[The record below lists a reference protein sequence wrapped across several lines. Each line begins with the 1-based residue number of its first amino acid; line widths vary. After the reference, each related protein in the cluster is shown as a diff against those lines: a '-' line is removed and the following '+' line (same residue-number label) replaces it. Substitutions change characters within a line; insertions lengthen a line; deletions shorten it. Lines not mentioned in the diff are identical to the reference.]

1 MNLEYLSNEELIS
14 GLRALAGEG
23 HRVLARLLAYL
34 GEVEQRR
41 LDLESAC
48 SSLFDFCVRRLG
60 MSEDEACRRVRAARI
75 VRKFPIALS
84 MIERGEIH
92 LTALLLLHD
101 QLTEDGHEELLRAA
115 AHKTKSEVEH
125 LIAQRFPRPDA
136 PLVVEPLPPLPLT
149 PRSPHAAV
157 SAGSAATSEL
167 RAPRIEP
174 LSPERYRVQFTAS
187 AELRRKIER
196 ATNLMRHTNP
206 AGDLSVLMERAVD
219 LLIAQLEKQR
229 LGKAA
234 RPRQAPSKRTRR
246 GYIPRAVRREV
257 FERDGEQCTF
267 CDPDARR
274 CESRTLLELDHVT
287 ARALGGTDDAGNLT
301 VRCRKHNA
309 LSAERDFGRDYVER
323 RKTEKRSRNHPRQRG
338 YGSQEGQRE
347 HEGHPSQRDRG
358 SHAGE
363 REHEDHPSQRE
374 HEDATAFRAL
384 RSMGFKEGEARYALE
399 VVTRRL
405 ASGPAPPI
413 EILLRHALSVL
424 A

>member
-1 MNLEYLSNEELIS
+1 MNLEDLSNQELLS

-75 VRKFPIALS
+75 VRKCPIALS

-92 LTALLLLHD
+92 LTALLLLRDH
-101 QLTEDGHEELLRAA
+101 LTEDGYEELLRAA

-136 PLVVEPLPPLPLT
+136 PVVVEPLPPLPLT

-157 SAGSAATSEL
+157 SGGPPAKSDL

-196 ATNLMRHTNP
+196 RGSCRPGPWAAQP
-206 AGDLSVLMERAVD
+206 ASSNSRSFLPCAGLGRVLAAGRSHYRCSAHP
-219 LLIAQLEKQR
+219 
-229 LGKAA
+229 A
-234 RPRQAPSKRTRR
+234 RPDGRAASILSPGRAPIVPMQPR
-246 GYIPRAVRREV
+246 G
-257 FERDGEQCTF
+257 GEDQQGCM
-267 CDPDARR
+267 
-274 CESRTLLELDHVT
+274 S
-287 ARALGGTDDAGNLT
+287 
-301 VRCRKHNA
+301 
-309 LSAERDFGRDYVER
+309 SGR
-323 RKTEKRSRNHPRQRG
+323 S
-338 YGSQEGQRE
+338 SW
-347 HEGHPSQRDRG
+347 
-358 SHAGE
+358 
-363 REHEDHPSQRE
+363 
-374 HEDATAFRAL
+374 
-384 RSMGFKEGEARYALE
+384 
-399 VVTRRL
+399 
-405 ASGPAPPI
+405 
-413 EILLRHALSVL
+413 
-424 A
+424 

>member
-1 MNLEYLSNEELIS
+1 MNLETLSNEELLS
-14 GLRALAGEG
+14 GLRALSGES

-92 LTALLLLHD
+92 LTALLLLRDH
-101 QLTEDGHEELLRAA
+101 LTEDGHEELLGAA

-136 PLVVEPLPPLPLT
+136 PLVVEPLQPLPLT
-149 PRSPHAAV
+149 PRSPHTAV
-157 SAGSAATSEL
+157 SAGPPPTSEL

-187 AELRRKIER
+187 AELKRKIER

-206 AGDLSVLMERAVD
+206 PGDLSVLMERALD
-219 LLIAQLEKQR
+219 LLIARLEKQR

-234 RPRQAPSKRTRR
+234 RPRQAPRKCTRR

-267 CDPDARR
+267 SDPDGRR

-287 ARALGGTDDAGNLT
+287 ARAHGGTDDSDNLT

-309 LSAERDFGRDYVER
+309 LSAERDFGRDYVQR
-323 RKTEKRSRNHPRQRG
+323 RKTESRSKNHPRHRG
-338 YGSQEGQRE
+338 YESHPGQCEHEGQGQRE
-347 HEGHPSQRDRG
+347 Q
-358 SHAGE
+358 
-363 REHEDHPSQRE
+363 
-374 HEDATAFRAL
+374 EDATAFRAL
-384 RSMGFKEGEARYALE
+384 RSMGFKDGEARHALE
-399 VVTRRL
+399 MVTRRL
-405 ASGPAPPI
+405 PRGPAPPI